1 MSKNKISMSIATK
14 NQANSI
20 TYAILEEKK
29 ECVYSLKEKP
39 NFNYK
44 INTGIYLFDKKLID
58 VIPENTYF
66 DVTDFISKLIESKKK
81 IKAYNFYEK
90 WVDIGTYKDYNQLHD
105 EK

>member
-1 MSKNKISMSIATK
+1 MSIATK

-20 TYAILEEKK
+20 PYAILEEKK
-29 ECVYSLKEKP
+29 ECVSSLKEKP

-44 INTGIYLFDKKLID
+44 INTGIYLFD
-58 VIPENTYF
+58 VIPENIYF

-81 IKAYNFYEK
+81 IKAYNFYGK